1 MSEPV
6 LSSELIAKQ
15 LEQIQL
21 LSSLLTREN
30 EVLQQHSPEALIAV
44 TEQKNDV
51 LVAIQQLDQHLAHHQ
66 EFQKSKN
73 EGQHQAV
80 IEQIAD
86 LLEECKKQNVV
97 NGQIIQHSQLAV
109 EKMKTSLLESH
120 NKSSMTYDNKG
131 KKSGGLSSIGIKA

>member
-1 MSEPV
+1 MSEQV
-6 LSSELIAKQ
+6 LSKDLIAKQ

-21 LSSLLTREN
+21 LSSLLTKEN
-30 EVLQQHSPEALIAV
+30 EVLQQHSPDALIEVSA
-44 TEQKNDV
+44 QKNDV
-51 LVAIQQLDQHLAHHQ
+51 LLAIQQLDQHLAQHQ

-73 EGQHQAV
+73 EGQHESIIV
-80 IEQIAD
+80 QIAD
-86 LLEECKKQNVV
+86 ILEQCKKQNVV

-120 NKSSMTYDNKG
+120 NKSSMTYDSKG